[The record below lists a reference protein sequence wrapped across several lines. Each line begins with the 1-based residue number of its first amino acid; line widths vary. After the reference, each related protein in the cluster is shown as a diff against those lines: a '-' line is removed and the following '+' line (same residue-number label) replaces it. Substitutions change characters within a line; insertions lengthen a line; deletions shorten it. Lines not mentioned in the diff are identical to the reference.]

1 MINRFT
7 LAALAVAFAL
17 TGCAEHSIDEP
28 AAAKPLDFS
37 TGATLVTVT
46 HAPAPTADGGPI
58 FVTVD
63 GNEAGALATGESVVL
78 HMPAGKHQVGG
89 YARSLIGH
97 VTVPPVQITTKTTSA
112 KHVAYTV
119 IKSKPTFTELK
130 DDPLP
135 QAAQTT
141 VTAPAPAA
149 APESTPAAATPAA
162 SSATVTPEATP
173 AAATPA
179 ASSATV
185 TPEATPAAATPA
197 ASSATATPEATPAA
211 ATPAASSAAAT
222 PATPQQ

>member
-17 TGCAEHSIDEP
+17 TGCAEHSIDET

-37 TGATLVTVT
+37 TGPTLVTVT

-89 YARSLIGH
+89 YARSLVGH
-97 VTVPPVQITTKTTSA
+97 VTVPPVQITTRTTSA

-141 VTAPAPAA
+141 VTA
-149 APESTPAAATPAA
+149 
-162 SSATVTPEATP
+162 SA
-173 AAATPA
+173 
-179 ASSATV
+179 
-185 TPEATPAAATPA
+185 PAAATPA
-197 ASSATATPEATPAA
+197 ASSATATPEA
-211 ATPAASSAAAT
+211 SSAAAT